1 MQFHGAML
9 FVRDLPRMTSFYADV
24 LGLQVID
31 ETRMDTWVEF
41 ETGSTRFSLHAIPAE
56 IVARIGPSP
65 SPPKP
70 RESSPTRLD
79 FSVAD
84 IESERARLE
93 SLGVPI
99 LVRPW
104 GSYDAVDPEGN
115 VFGLRPFRPRGP
127 L

>member
-1 MQFHGAML
+1 
-9 FVRDLPRMTSFYADV
+9 MTAFYADF
-24 LGLQVID
+24 LGLSVIA

-56 IVARIGPSP
+56 ILAGIPPS
-65 SPPKP
+65 SLAPKP

-84 IESERARLE
+84 LESERARLE

-115 VFGLRPFRPRGP
+115 VFGLRALRPRE
-127 L
+127 

>member
-1 MQFHGAML
+1 MHFHGAML

-24 LGLQVID
+24 LGLKVID

-56 IVARIGPSP
+56 ILTGIPPPP
-65 SPPKP
+65 SPPKA
-70 RESSPTRLD
+70 RESNPTRLD

-84 IESERARLE
+84 VESERARLE

-115 VFGLRPFRPRGP
+115 VFGIRPGAE
-127 L
+127 